1 MLCALGGLTV
11 TRKISDEGHV
21 GVCFPRFSRDGVF
34 LQGCVLVVPGFG
46 PVAGRAAHAYGR
58 QGVSVTMHSTTRLR
72 KGAGGNDEILSR
84 DVQAAVKDCG
94 VNLCSLRSCFQFER
108 CLACPYAHARAID
121 RSSDRGRHKA
131 P

>member
-58 QGVSVTMHSTTRLR
+58 QGVSVSMHSTAHDYGR
-72 KGAGGNDEILSR
+72 KG
-84 DVQAAVKDCG
+84 
-94 VNLCSLRSCFQFER
+94 
-108 CLACPYAHARAID
+108 
-121 RSSDRGRHKA
+121 GR
-131 P
+131 